1 MKYFFINLKIFI
13 GSGPSGSSGNAS
25 RVIPGLLGR
34 RSRRTGVRDENNSS
48 RNSDFNSIECRESIF
63 QNLATMN
70 NLIECSSPIELQQII
85 SQNSNSNTLS
95 GSANQELLDKH
106 SKNKTFSSDIIIKEE
121 EHSSIIDDRG
131 LTENSNIQLT
141 IDCHNNISST
151 SRNEQETS
159 VPSESQS
166 DSKEKSNSYS
176 INLFN
181 FKKRKLFK
189 GQWIDV
195 KDTIEQWL
203 EAQVIDVKDNRV
215 YVHYNGWGTRWDE
228 WLDMESDRIRPFRFH
243 TRQTN
248 YSHYQSPFPV
258 IKPDANVSLESNLPS
273 QGNFFEIFDEVDKQ
287 YNNAKNLMDKIK
299 SCRSSDVNESSKQKD
314 IFTLSKNLVP
324 FFDRMGRTMSDIGAY
339 INYSMRSNKLEDLD
353 KNLFDSQS
361 LDSELKPLDR
371 AEQSQVDSEESARR
385 SSRESGMNIITP
397 INRIERLMNN
407 QVKLI
412 MSKNLFINNF

>member
-1 MKYFFINLKIFI
+1 MFFINIKIFI
-13 GSGPSGSSGNAS
+13 GSGPSGSTGNSS

-70 NLIECSSPIELQQII
+70 NLIECSSPIQLQQIF

-95 GSANQELLDKH
+95 GSANEEFSDKRD
-106 SKNKTFSSDIIIKEE
+106 KNKTFSSDIIIKEE

-141 IDCHNNISST
+141 IDCHNNITSSY
-151 SRNEQETS
+151 RNEQETS
-159 VPSESQS
+159 LPSQSQS
-166 DSKEKSNSYS
+166 DSKEMSNSYS

-299 SCRSSDVNESSKQKD
+299 SCRSSDVNESSKQRD

-339 INYSMRSNKLEDLD
+339 IHFSMRSNKLEDLD
-353 KNLFDSQS
+353 KKLFDSQS

-397 INRIERLMNN
+397 INRIERLINN